1 MKKTLRLLPLALVCA
16 SVLSACGGG
25 GGGSSATA
33 PTTVGGT
40 ISGLGSIVLNGV
52 RYETIGASVLDADD
66 GTSIHS
72 PMGMGMTVEIDPSAT
87 SSTTA
92 STIHVQTGI
101 KGSTSSVNAS
111 SSSLNVA
118 GLPVTADANTFIVNS
133 ATSVSGSF
141 AALLTD
147 NQSVE
152 VYGLPQS
159 DGTFKATR
167 IEILSTAPRVQLVGA
182 VSGLNTAN
190 STFTLGGGG
199 NTVTVTYA
207 GTAAPAGLAN
217 GSVVSVHTNTSASA
231 ANYAATGLYLR
242 SASTSTFTQYDTHY
256 AGTSGVRNE
265 ANELYG
271 MVSGLTPTTGGC
283 SLQVQG
289 VTASL
294 ASTTLCGA
302 LQNGDYVELKGLFS
316 NGQITAHR
324 VEFKTSGGDRSLANA
339 NVYRDDAQ
347 DDDQD
352 ELKYSRRWN
361 ASSSGSSSSSSSS
374 SNSSTE
380 SSSSYEIYGTLS
392 NCTSAT
398 SSNCTLTSHG
408 VAYTVDLSTALW
420 EHGAVT
426 SGWVEAKGYMLTAST
441 FKVSKIESKP

>member
-1 MKKTLRLLPLALVCA
+1 MKKTLRLLPLAMACA
-16 SVLSACGGG
+16 SMLGACGGG
-25 GGGSSATA
+25 GGGLSATA
-33 PTTVGGT
+33 PATVGGT

-72 PMGMGMTVEIDPSAT
+72 PMGMGMTVEIDPST
-87 SSTTA
+87 TGSTTA

-101 KGSTSSVNAS
+101 KGSTSLVNAS

-190 STFTLGGGG
+190 STFTLGGNG
-199 NTVTVTYA
+199 NTVTVAYA
-207 GTAAPAGLAN
+207 GTAAPAGLAD

-231 ANYAATGLYLR
+231 ANYAATALYLR

-271 MVSGLTPTTGGC
+271 MVSGLTLTTGGC

-289 VTASL
+289 VTAVL

-316 NGQITAHR
+316 NGQITAHK
-324 VEFKTSGGDRSLANA
+324 VEFKTSGGDRTLTNA
-339 NVYRDDAQ
+339 YQDDAQ
-347 DDDQD
+347 DADHDD
-352 ELKYSRRWN
+352 LKYSRRMS
-361 ASSSGSSSSSSSS
+361 ASGNGSSSSSDDGSE
-374 SNSSTE
+374 SST
-380 SSSSYEIYGTLS
+380 SYEIYGTLS
-392 NCTSAT
+392 NCASAT

-420 EHGAVT
+420 EHGTVT
-426 SGWVEAKGYMLTAST
+426 SGWVEAKGYMQTAST
-441 FKVSKIESKP
+441 FKVSKIESKQ